1 MSRVPINQIKMNHTF
16 NNNGL
21 IADFMGK
28 PRHQEYKSHFRVDNE
43 DGSVGMIHAEEFKYH
58 TSWDWLMPVVQKCYN
73 EESEEMNN
81 LGATA
86 DISMYLT
93 DVDIS
98 GTYKA
103 VVVFIEG
110 LSVKS
115 VEADTKAVDESFFAG
130 FCHAL
135 EYVKREIENVDEVE
149 VDVEQDSGNLTIS
162 GTINIELGQ
171 HLDAD
176 NMIDDIMR
184 KYERDTTKDGTPNT
198 QDK

>member
-98 GTYKA
+98 GTHKA
-103 VVVFIEG
+103 VVEFIEG
-110 LSVKS
+110 LSVES
-115 VEADTKAVDESFFAG
+115 VEPDTKAVDEAFFTG

-135 EYVKREIENVDEVE
+135 EYVKREIENVEEVE

-162 GTINIELGQ
+162 GTINIDLGQ

>member
-1 MSRVPINQIKMNHTF
+1 MNQNK
-16 NNNGL
+16 L
-21 IADFMGK
+21 IAEFMGVVF
-28 PRHQEYKSHFRVDNE
+28 HDDENQYYNA
-43 DGSVGMIHAEEFKYH
+43 DGLHIGNTLQYH

-115 VEADTKAVDESFFAG
+115 VEADTKAVDEAFFAG

-135 EYVKREIENVDEVE
+135 EYVKREIENVDEV
-149 VDVEQDSGNLTIS
+149 DVEVERYSDNLTIS
-162 GTINIELGQ
+162 GTINIDLGQ

-176 NMIDDIMR
+176 NMVDDIMR
-184 KYERDTTKDGTPNT
+184 KYERDTTKDGSNV
-198 QDK
+198 